1 MKKVLFAGLLLSL
14 TAGFLFQSCDKEQ
27 NLTDEQLIEQLSTAN
42 LQSIEPAQLP
52 VEVRQTV
59 EELFFDT
66 YMENLYHGPGLGYR
80 IELGNETLLYFHE
93 DGDMVE
99 FRDPNPR
106 GRGGRRFGP
115 NGPHGPCFDRI
126 NGFGRPVRPAN
137 LPEAVQNY
145 ITENYPDETIRI
157 ARMNPSRIVV
167 IISGP
172 LVLVFDNAGNFI
184 QEISP
189 LENCNPGRCNRV
201 AEADL
206 LPAIQTYIEANYQ
219 DATFR
224 GACTRTDRTAVFMV
238 NDGERLILVF
248 DSATGEFLFSRP

>member
-1 MKKVLFAGLLLSL
+1 MKKLLFAGLLLSL
-14 TAGFLFQSCDKEQ
+14 SVGFLFQSCDKEQ

-80 IELGNETLLYFHE
+80 IELGNETCLYFHE

-106 GRGGRRFGP
+106 GRGHHFGP
-115 NGPHGPCFDRI
+115 NGPHGPCFDRLL
-126 NGFGRPVRPAN
+126 GFGRPVRPAN
-137 LPEAVQNY
+137 LPEAVLNY
-145 ITENYPDETIRI
+145 IEENYPDATVRI
-157 ARMNPSRIVV
+157 ARMNAARIVV
-167 IISGP
+167 GISGP
-172 LVLVFDNAGNFI
+172 LVLVFDNNGTFI

-206 LPAIQTYIEANYQ
+206 LPAIQTYIESNYP

-224 GACTRTDRTAVFMV
+224 GACSRTDRTAVFLV
-238 NDGERLILVF
+238 NDGQRLILIF
-248 DSATGEFLFSRP
+248 NSTTGEFLFSRP